1 MNAFLIS
8 LMYKVSVLLC
18 CSVLL
23 LSKSINSMAQSKNVK
38 SVNQFWLGY
47 MSSTKLS
54 EHYSW
59 WNDFHYVPEG
69 FFVARTGIT
78 HHFTSFNL
86 TGGYAFL
93 LLPQSQLNPI
103 LTRRE
108 HRPWGQVVFSFPL
121 QHSYSLVQRIRYDAR
136 FKQDIANNELL
147 DEYSF
152 TNRIRF
158 LTAIR
163 KMIGS
168 SGSRKWQPYVVV
180 ADEVLLNFGESVV
193 STFDQNRIQLSFGL
207 QGKNIQYQVGY
218 MSRFVQTTPT
228 SYTHNHTILFWITHK
243 LTFKGHHSQH
253 EIKDVTPGD

>member
-1 MNAFLIS
+1 MSKLWILLSLCSFLIAS
-8 LMYKVSVLLC
+8 STEV
-18 CSVLL
+18 
-23 LSKSINSMAQSKNVK
+23 IAQAKNVRN
-38 SVNQFWLGY
+38 VPHVWLGY
-47 MSSTKLS
+47 MSSAKLS
-54 EHYSW
+54 DHYSW

-78 HHFTSFNL
+78 RHFASINL

-93 LLPQSQLNPI
+93 LLPQSQQNPI

-136 FKQDIANNELL
+136 FKQDVANNELL
-147 DEYSF
+147 DEYTF
-152 TNRIRF
+152 ANRIRS
-158 LTAIR
+158 LTAIK

-168 SGSRKWQPYVVV
+168 SGSRKWQPYVVI

-228 SYTHNHTILFWITHK
+228 SYSHHHTVLFWITHK
-243 LTFKGHHSQH
+243 LTFKGNHSRH
-253 EIKDVTPGD
+253 EIKDVA

>member
-1 MNAFLIS
+1 MCHLWAKYILRISALVLIS
-8 LMYKVSVLLC
+8 FPFVMT
-18 CSVLL
+18 
-23 LSKSINSMAQSKNVK
+23 AQTKTVTTQQR
-38 SVNQFWLGY
+38 VWLGY
-47 MSSTKLS
+47 MTSIKLNDS
-54 EHYSW
+54 YSV

-78 HHFTSFNL
+78 RHFTNFNL

-93 LLPQSQLNPI
+93 LLPQSKLNLA
-103 LTRRE
+103 LTRQE

-121 QHSYSLVQRIRYDAR
+121 QNSYSLVQRIRYDGR
-136 FKQDIANNELL
+136 FKQDVANDVLL
-147 DEYSF
+147 DEYTF

-158 LTAIR
+158 LTAVK

-168 SGSRKWQPYVVV
+168 SGNKKWQPYVVV
-180 ADEVLLNFGESVV
+180 ADEVLLNFGETVV

-228 SYTHNHTILFWITHK
+228 NYTHNHTVLLWITHK
-243 LTFKGHHSQH
+243 LTFKGHHSRH
-253 EIKDVTPGD
+253 EIKDVTPGE